1 MTDIRQPSAVWRAR
15 FDMRQALSRFSLP
28 TPMWLRR
35 FGIFGFLFFFAKGL
49 LWLTVPA
56 LLVMFQA
63 YGP

>member
-1 MTDIRQPSAVWRAR
+1 
-15 FDMRQALSRFSLP
+15 MRQTVNRLTLP
-28 TPMWLRR
+28 GPLWLRR

-56 LLVMFQA
+56 LLVVFQT

>member
-1 MTDIRQPSAVWRAR
+1 
-15 FDMRQALSRFSLP
+15 MRQALSGFSLP